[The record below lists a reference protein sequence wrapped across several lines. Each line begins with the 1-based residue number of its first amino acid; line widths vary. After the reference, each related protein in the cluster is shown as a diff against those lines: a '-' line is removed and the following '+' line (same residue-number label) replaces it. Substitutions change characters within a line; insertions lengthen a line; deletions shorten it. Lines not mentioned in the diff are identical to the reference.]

1 MGDMTNH
8 QPLNVLMLSLDSE
21 LLKVDSASRAR
32 HLAFAEHVGHLAIIV
47 RTIGGAAA
55 PIHAAPNLTI
65 YPTASAHKL
74 TFILDALNI
83 GKARTNIDLIIT
95 QDMFFT
101 GIIGVRLKKLLNAPL
116 LIQDH
121 STVLDS
127 PAWLAEKPLRNRL
140 ALRVARW
147 VVRHADYLRT
157 VNQHERAAALRLG
170 LPPERVTVLPLATI
184 SPAFAAPVDPERLQA
199 LRQQLGILDAEKLVL
214 WFGYPAA
221 VKRVPLLFEIFKRV
235 LVDHPQARLL
245 LVADLARS
253 PVDLPQLARSLGIDA
268 RIIFHEPI
276 PHAQLPAYYQLAA
289 NGRGVYAMTSAY
301 EGLGRV
307 VSEAGAG
314 KIPVVAFDVIG
325 LREAVQ
331 SGINGYLISD
341 GDLDQFAAQVI
352 NLFRDP
358 AHAAQLGANG
368 REIALAELNAETY
381 PERWVALWRAAVEQG
396 KKR

>member
-8 QPLNVLMLSLDSE
+8 QQLNVLMLSLDSE
-21 LLKVDSASRAR
+21 LLKADSASRAR
-32 HLAFAEHVGHLAIIV
+32 HFAFAEHVAHLSIIV
-47 RTIGGAAA
+47 RTVGGAAT

-65 YPTASAHKL
+65 YPTSSAHKL
-74 TFILDALNI
+74 TFILDALKI
-83 GKARTNIDLIIT
+83 GKTLSNIDLIIT

-101 GIIGVRLKKLLNAPL
+101 GVVGVRLKKFLNAPL

-127 PAWLAEKPLRNRL
+127 PAWLAEKPLRNQL

-170 LPPERVTVLPLATI
+170 MPPERVAVLPLATI
-184 SPAFAAPVDPERLQA
+184 SPAFAAPVDDERLQA
-199 LRQQLGILDAEKLVL
+199 IRAQLGILDAEKLVL

-221 VKRVPLLFEIFKRV
+221 VKRVPLLLEIFKRV
-235 LVDHPQARLL
+235 LAQHPQTRLL
-245 LVADLARS
+245 LVADLTRS
-253 PVDLPQLARSLGIDA
+253 PVDLPQLARTLGIDA
-268 RIIFHEPI
+268 RITFHDTI

-289 NGRGVYAMTSAY
+289 NGRGIYAMTSAY

-307 VSEAGAG
+307 VSEAGAC

-325 LREAVQ
+325 VREGVQ
-331 SGINGYLISD
+331 SGANGYLIPD

-352 NLFRDP
+352 NLLDNP
-358 AHAAQLGANG
+358 AHAAQLGVNG
-368 REIALAELNAETY
+368 REIALTEFSAETY
-381 PERWVALWRAAVEQG
+381 PQRWVSLWHAAVKQG
-396 KKR
+396 KR